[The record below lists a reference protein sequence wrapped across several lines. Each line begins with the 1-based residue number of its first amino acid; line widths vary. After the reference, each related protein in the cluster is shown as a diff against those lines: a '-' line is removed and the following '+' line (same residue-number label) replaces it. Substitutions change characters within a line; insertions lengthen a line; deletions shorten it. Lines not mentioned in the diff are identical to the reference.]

1 MAIKVATEDI
11 TRLVATI
18 VVPKAHAIA
27 AKRAATK
34 YKMLLWWHDRH

>member
-34 YKMLLWWHDRH
+34 YKMLLWRQGHH